1 MTSDPERKA
10 VGLVA
15 HRLLVQFPNLA
26 PAVVTRVVNDTH
38 DHYRAHPTREFVP
51 ILVEDAA
58 RDRLSVIGFTA

>member
-1 MTSDPERKA
+1 MMSEPERKA
-10 VGLVA
+10 IARVA
-15 HRLLVQFPNLA
+15 QRLLVQFPNVA

-38 DHYRAHPTREFVP
+38 DRYRAHPTRDFVP